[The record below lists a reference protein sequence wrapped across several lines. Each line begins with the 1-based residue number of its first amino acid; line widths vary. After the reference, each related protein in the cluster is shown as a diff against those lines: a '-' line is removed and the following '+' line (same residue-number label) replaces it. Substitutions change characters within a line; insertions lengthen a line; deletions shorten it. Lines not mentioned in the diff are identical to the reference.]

1 MDDLAG
7 MAIEGYFQSE
17 GGGLAGP
24 YVRATVMFPRLY
36 IAAIIE
42 FLIDSGAES
51 TALHSRDIE
60 RIQVDYR
67 RLRRNSLITG
77 SGVGGR
83 LRYYREPAI
92 VVFRES
98 DGSARNFAMELG
110 ISERTRS
117 RDRQRLPSL
126 LGRDFLNHC
135 TVTLDHFL
143 NRVSLEP
150 RDPMDNVNPALGG
163 GLGNDT

>member
-17 GGGLAGP
+17 DGGLAGP

-36 IAAIIE
+36 IAEIIE
-42 FLIDSGAES
+42 FLIDTGAES
-51 TALHSRDIE
+51 TALHARDIE
-60 RIQVDYR
+60 RIRVNYR
-67 RLRRNSLITG
+67 QLRRRSLITG

-98 DGSARNFAMELG
+98 DGKNRSFAMELG

-117 RDRQRLPSL
+117 RDRQSTPSL
-126 LGRDFLNHC
+126 LGRDFLNSC

-150 RDPMDNVNPALGG
+150 RSIVNNV
-163 GLGNDT
+163 